1 MDRFRIDGPV
11 SLRGEVEISGAKNA
25 ALPCLAAALL
35 TAEPVRLSNLPEVRD
50 IRTMR
55 SLLQHIGAFLSAGAG
70 ETTIEAREIGSAD
83 APYDLVKTMR
93 ASVLV
98 LGPLLA
104 RSGSVRVSL
113 PGGCAIGVRPIDL
126 HLAAFEKLGA
136 EVRLEH
142 GYVQARAGRLTGAEI
157 AFPSVTVTGTENAML
172 AASLARGTTRL
183 VNAAREPEVV
193 DLARLL
199 RAMGARIEGE
209 GTETIVLEG
218 VEALHGAAHAI
229 VPDRI
234 EAGTYAVAAALTRG
248 DVVVR
253 RCRPDHL
260 KALTTRLT
268 AIGARIETDR
278 ECLRVTAQGRL
289 DAHDVATS
297 PYPGFPTDLQ
307 AQWMALATSLDG
319 ISTVTETV
327 FENRFQ
333 HVPELVR
340 MGARIRL
347 EGRWAV
353 VEGPAALT
361 GASVMASDLRASA
374 ALVLAGLAARVENG
388 LAPLLS
394 GRLDSGPRIGHQL
407 AEAVALVFGVPG
419 EQLRQIGPGAGAGD
433 HVALGIGG
441 QELPPRLIP
450 FGRLGPVGLLGG
462 RLLLRLLLLGLPLLE
477 GTPVLHHRRKL
488 LLILLELL
496 KLLLVLRDLAGC
508 SGSLKKPPSQLFL
521 ILIGDRRRVE
531 AVLGSV
537 AGEQV
542 AQSGCRGWGRGRS
555 RRFTGGCGR
564 RG

>member
-374 ALVLAGLAARVENG
+374 ALVLAGLAARGQTLVHRVYHLDRGYEHMEQKLTG
-388 LAPLLS
+388 L
-394 GRLDSGPRIGHQL
+394 
-407 AEAVALVFGVPG
+407 
-419 EQLRQIGPGAGAGD
+419 GAD
-433 HVALGIGG
+433 V
-441 QELPPRLIP
+441 
-450 FGRLGPVGLLGG
+450 
-462 RLLLRLLLLGLPLLE
+462 
-477 GTPVLHHRRKL
+477 
-488 LLILLELL
+488 
-496 KLLLVLRDLAGC
+496 
-508 SGSLKKPPSQLFL
+508 
-521 ILIGDRRRVE
+521 RRV
-531 AVLGSV
+531 
-537 AGEQV
+537 GET
-542 AQSGCRGWGRGRS
+542 AA
-555 RRFTGGCGR
+555 
-564 RG
+564 